1 MITRP
6 ALKLNWEGTRRILD
20 GAAKHVTVLGIPMS
34 VAVVDEGGH
43 LLGFMR
49 TDNGKPH
56 NIRIALAKARSAA
69 SNRIP
74 TGRVGTT
81 GTPLNDVM
89 AIAIPLAAGPENYVT
104 FPGGVPIIIE
114 GHCVGGVGVSGGT
127 GEQDAEVAQAGVAN
141 LTA

>member
-20 GAAKHVTVLGIPMS
+20 GAAKHVTALGIPMS